1 MQNCFQPSEGETL
14 SGKSD
19 EFSRDINPNYM
30 SAALYEWDDVL
41 SSTASEVNPRLASNL
56 APAARRNA
64 RGGTRCRSTE
74 LNSVYRRLLQ
84 MTLEKLQFL
93 ERQISQVDQER
104 TSLLSQHVD
113 AVRRLA
119 EVPGLGVDPVR
130 QILAEV
136 EAYGTDISF
145 GETASSWA
153 GACSGDKQ
161 SAEVSPSRSSPKGNR
176 HMRRILNQRAR
187 AAVKAK
193 GSIFAIV
200 YGRWL
205 PRLGHKQTVGAI
217 AHRLC
222 RRIWMI
228 LHRGVRFENAVRRY
242 AKGRGKHPLRE

>member
-1 MQNCFQPSEGETL
+1 LQNCFQPSEGETL

-93 ERQISQVDQER
+93 ERPISQVDQER
-104 TSLLSQHVD
+104 ASLLSQHVD

-145 GETASSWA
+145 GETAVFMGWRMLRRQTERGGFPEPPFPERQSPYAAYSQSMCPRRGQSQRKHLRDRGSPVVA
-153 GACSGDKQ
+153 APGRQANRRGDCP
-161 SAEVSPSRSSPKGNR
+161 SALPTDLDDFASRGP
-176 HMRRILNQRAR
+176 
-187 AAVKAK
+187 
-193 GSIFAIV
+193 F
-200 YGRWL
+200 
-205 PRLGHKQTVGAI
+205 
-217 AHRLC
+217 
-222 RRIWMI
+222 
-228 LHRGVRFENAVRRY
+228 
-242 AKGRGKHPLRE
+242 